1 MGLFTRRQQQP
12 NQPPPPSSPAPPA
25 PIDFNAAMQIF
36 AVDAVKAQ
44 TEFASMQHQHVKELV
59 ELNAEITRNLVRTGG
74 KRLGGKVRAKTAK
87 RDAHGRMIAECR
99 LCHNSGIL
107 DPTVD
112 EIKRHA
118 THAAPR
124 PPVESPMEPIPVQ
137 IQTDPRTGDEVIE
150 CEACGKPHAEGEHV
164 N

>member
-1 MGLFTRRQQQP
+1 MGLFSRRQQQSNP
-12 NQPPPPSSPAPPA
+12 HPPSPPAPPA
-25 PIDFNAAMQIF
+25 PQDLNAALQIF
-36 AVDAVKAQ
+36 AVESVKAQ

-87 RDAHGRMIAECR
+87 RDARGRMRADCR
-99 LCHNSGIL
+99 LCENPAIT
-107 DPTVD
+107 DPTAD

-118 THAAPR
+118 THATTPPPPPEAR
-124 PPVESPMEPIPVQ
+124 ERIPVE

-150 CEACGKPHAEGEHV
+150 CEACGKPHAEGEHL